1 MPPFPGEE
9 TLTTVYADVHTY
21 FDAPTPRP
29 FLHRFDKTSYFY
41 IYYNSTR
48 QTSRIEVALH
58 PGSADQAAFSGYLDN
73 VHVTNAH
80 QFPTRVTLVVDA
92 TTGPTTTAS
101 PASARS
107 SSREPDEWRL
117 ASADP
122 RDPGTTR
129 YRIHTIDFYFWNQED
144 AKLIVDICK
153 RLLQP
158 HQLDVDDDHD
168 ELEESHAHAHV
179 QAHEVESELEPE
191 PEPEPYP
198 HDMVSSVVQN
208 LEHVAISDPAYG
220 KDKSHD
226 PTKARAMQMP
236 PPTQPATAAAAAL
249 GQVPSTAHAAA
260 AAVAATSPSPGSAST
275 NIERNHSAHSLT
287 PASGTNFT
295 PLAYN
300 PAAPAAPEPIA
311 HREDTPPPVDAANG
325 TGLATAAMHD
335 RAYAPAHHQQQQQ
348 QPHTVPGGVSVGVVP
363 GAGQQPYG
371 HYGSPPPPPP
381 GACVVPGQPSFGPHA
396 TTTTMT
402 TTTPP
407 QHQHPSF
414 AGGVGALPPQSI
426 SSALQ
431 TSPRTSGST
440 GFGGGTTGPSSAT
453 SPDPSR
459 HPSVAAQHYV
469 PHQQDPNA
477 HIFGGQQQQQ
487 QAVQSPGAQFYQSVN
502 AQPHKPLQHIQP
514 QYPDYLSAG
523 SSPPPPPPSH
533 AAAAATPVGG
543 YANYSYAQTGGGQP
557 GGLTQQ
563 GVGTTGN
570 PYDVHGQLYRPT
582 EDEYHTHHHHQRK
595 PSRASGSQHN
605 QPSTVDRLEKGVG
618 KFFKRIEKKIG

>member
-48 QTSRIEVALH
+48 QASRIEVALH

-73 VHVTNAH
+73 VHITNTQH
-80 QFPTRVTLVVDA
+80 FPTRMTLVVDA
-92 TTGPTTTAS
+92 TSPTTAS
-101 PASARS
+101 PASAR

-122 RDPGTTR
+122 RDPGSTK
-129 YRIHTIDFYFWNQED
+129 YRIHTIDFYFWTQED

-158 HQLDVDDDHD
+158 HQLDVE
-168 ELEESHAHAHV
+168 ELEESHVH
-179 QAHEVESELEPE
+179 AHEVESEPEPE

-220 KDKSHD
+220 KDKNHD
-226 PTKARAMQMP
+226 PTRRQGLQMP
-236 PPTQPATAAAAAL
+236 PPPPPPPTQAAAAAG
-249 GQVPSTAHAAA
+249 GQVPSPAPVAAA
-260 AAVAATSPSPGSAST
+260 SPSPGFTST
-275 NIERNHSAHSLT
+275 NIERNHSAQSPT
-287 PASGTNFT
+287 PASAPNFT

-311 HREDTPPPVDAANG
+311 HREDTPPPVDAATG

-335 RAYAPAHHQQQQQ
+335 HAYAPAHHPQQQLYTLPGGPSAGAGIVPGPGQQQQLQ
-348 QPHTVPGGVSVGVVP
+348 HQPS
-363 GAGQQPYG
+363 PYG
-371 HYGSPPPPPP
+371 HYGSPPPPAAAAAP
-381 GACVVPGQPSFGPHA
+381 GGAPSFGPHA
-396 TTTTMT
+396 
-402 TTTPP
+402 TTPP

-414 AGGVGALPPQSI
+414 GGPPQSL

-440 GFGGGTTGPSSAT
+440 FGGGGGGPSSAT
-453 SPDPSR
+453 SPDSSR

-469 PHQQDPNA
+469 PNQDPNA
-477 HIFGGQQQQQ
+477 HIFGAQS
-487 QAVQSPGAQFYQSVN
+487 VQSPGAQFYQSVN

-523 SSPPPPPPSH
+523 SSPPPPPP
-533 AAAAATPVGG
+533 APVGG
-543 YANYSYAQTGGGQP
+543 YASYNYAQTGQP
-557 GGLTQQ
+557 GVGGAATAAH
-563 GVGTTGN
+563 GVAPGAGG
-570 PYDVHGQLYRPT
+570 PYDVHSQLYRPT
-582 EDEYHTHHHHQRK
+582 EDEYHNHPHQRK
-595 PSRASGSQHN
+595 PSRASSAQHS

-618 KFFKRIEKKIG
+618 KFLKKIEKKIG